1 MKSVPARALVALLAV
16 AFGIDTSNAATFT
29 TTSTADLPD
38 LIPGNG
44 FCNVFPQAGPG
55 PCTLRAAIIEANAL
69 AGADVIELSN
79 GLPDG
84 NVYTLDIAGE
94 GEDAAHTGDLD
105 ITDDLQIRFF
115 ASGPRPVVDADGI
128 DRVFDIVSGNV
139 LLLGFDIT
147 GGAATDN
154 LATSGGGVLVR
165 SGAGTVTLSLMH
177 VERNSALLGGGLYNA
192 GSATSVLGSE
202 FRDNEFRGDANETP
216 SGSAI
221 RNRGNLVVGYSS
233 FVGNRGVPPV
243 LAGDGPAGLTASANT
258 IDSEPVGG
266 ANMLRVFNTT
276 VAQNTGNAI
285 NTDGAVALELS
296 SVTLAGNSVRGLRV
310 AGDGAEVLVHNS
322 IIARN
327 GFSDCFISDGADLDA
342 DRYNLDSDDSC
353 GLSGGTTNRTG
364 IDPQLTPPAYRGG
377 FTAAAWPV
385 SSSIV
390 VDHGHPLF
398 SATGCEDE
406 DQQFVDRPVDF
417 DGDGA
422 ALCDIGAVELRGDLI
437 FFDPFDR
444 L

>member
-1 MKSVPARALVALLAV
+1 MKSLPVIFAV
-16 AFGIDTSNAATFT
+16 AFGTAAAQAATFT
-29 TTSTADLPD
+29 TTLTADLPD
-38 LIPGNG
+38 PIPGNG
-44 FCNVFPQAGPG
+44 FCNVFPQPGAG

-69 AGADVIELSN
+69 AGADAIVLSN
-79 GLPDG
+79 DLPDG
-84 NVYTLDIAGE
+84 HVYTLTLAGE
-94 GEDAAHTGDLD
+94 GEDAGGSGDLD
-105 ITDDLQIRFF
+105 ISDDLQIRFL
-115 ASGPRPVVDADGI
+115 ASGDRPVVDANGI
-128 DRVFDIVSGNV
+128 DRVFDVLAGNV
-139 LLLGFDIT
+139 TMLGFDIT
-147 GGAATDN
+147 GGAAVDAQ
-154 LATSGGGVLVR
+154 ATSGGGVLVR
-165 SGAGTVTLSLMH
+165 SGAGAVTLSLMR
-177 VERNSALLGGGLYNA
+177 VYGNTAQLGGGLYNA
-192 GSATSVLGSE
+192 GSDTGVLASE
-202 FRDNEFRGDANETP
+202 FRDNVFRGDINETA

-233 FVGNRGVPPV
+233 FTGNRGVPPV
-243 LAGDGPAGLTASANT
+243 LAGNVPAGLSASANT
-258 IDSEPVGG
+258 IDSEPVGT
-266 ANMLRVFNTT
+266 ANGLRVFDTT
-276 VAQNTGNAI
+276 MADNTGNAI
-285 NTDGAVALELS
+285 NTEGAVALELS

-327 GFSDCFISDGADLDA
+327 AFADCFISDGADLDA

-364 IDPQLTPPAYRGG
+364 VDPQLTPPAYHGG
-377 FTAAAWPV
+377 FTRAAWPV

-398 SATGCEDE
+398 SATGCEDD

-437 FFDPFDR
+437 FLDPFDR